1 MSDGWLIVLCSLSCV
16 VASAF
21 VISAAIRATRRK
33 VTGWYGNSTS
43 WFIMTIGNF
52 GAKQIDSWRRV
63 GGYDEDQAR
72 IIIRH
77 QMLCVFG
84 MFLAYAGSVAAA
96 LIYKILTH

>member
-1 MSDGWLIVLCSLSCV
+1 MSDGWLIVLCFLSSV

-21 VISAAIRATRRK
+21 VISTAIRATRRK
-33 VTGWYGNSTS
+33 VTRWDGNSTS

-52 GAKQIDSWRRV
+52 GAKQIESWRRI

-77 QMLCVFG
+77 QMLCAFG
-84 MFLAYAGSVAAA
+84 MFLSYAGSVALA